1 MGGMKIGI
9 GIGIKYQSGAVSA
22 SGYIPP
28 SYLSCY
34 GTGVWEN
41 EGYWFNSETWK
52 YESTNPPFLSTGVW
66 NYEGTYRYKDKISL
80 GMSFLSTGYFRYSDI
95 YRYADKIKVEKDI
108 KNAILT
114 ENENY
119 IATEDSNSYLRM
131 EGKAVKKSYW
141 NL

>member
-9 GIGIKYQSGAVSA
+9 GIGIKYQSGTVSA

-34 GTGVWEN
+34 GTGIWEN

-52 YESTNPPFLSTGVW
+52 YGSTNPPFLSTGIW
-66 NYEGTYRYKDKISL
+66 NYEGR
-80 GMSFLSTGYFRYSDI
+80 
-95 YRYADKIKVEKDI
+95 YRYADRIKVEQDVKD
-108 KNAILT
+108 AILT
-114 ENENY
+114 ESENY
-119 IATEDSNSYLRM
+119 IATEDSSSYLRM